1 MPTPVL
7 HPMSVTDAKSQGL
20 TCRIEGSIVPTLHL
34 TLDGTMPVMFEHHVF
49 LWKST
54 SVDIKLMKL
63 AGAFKRVLAGMPVL
77 MTQAVGAGD
86 ISFSRD
92 SAGQVI
98 SLHLAEGQSIFMRE
112 HQFLAASA
120 NVEYSF
126 ERVRGFG
133 SMLLGGQGFWI
144 DKFTGGQGGSVVW
157 VHAHGNIFDVELAPG
172 ETIDVEPGAW
182 VYRDGSVGYEQKVM
196 GLTTGFLGG
205 GGNFIFNR
213 FTGPGR
219 VGIQSGSY
227 MGEFQQGDQPASG
240 GNSVVGG
247 IIGGLLKG

>member
-1 MPTPVL
+1 MATPVL
-7 HPMSVTDAKSQGL
+7 HPISVQDSKSNGV
-20 TCRIEGSIVPTLHL
+20 TSHIEGTIVPTLHL
-34 TLDGTMPVMFEHHVF
+34 NLDGSMPVMFEHHVF
-49 LWKST
+49 LWKAP
-54 SVDIKLMKL
+54 SVEIRLMKL
-63 AGAFKRVLAGMPVL
+63 AGAFKRVLAGMPIL
-77 MTQAVGAGD
+77 MTQAIGKGD

-98 SLHLAEGQSIFMRE
+98 ALPLNPGQVIYLRE
-112 HQFLAASA
+112 HQFLAATA
-120 NVEYSF
+120 NVDYTF
-126 ERVRGFG
+126 ERVRGVS

-144 DKFTGGQGGSVVW
+144 DRFTGGEGGSVVW
-157 VHAHGNIFDVELAPG
+157 VHAHGNIFDVDLAAG

-182 VYRDGSVGYEQKVM
+182 VYRESSVSYEQKIF

-227 MGEFQQGDQPASG
+227 MGEFAQGDQQNNG
-240 GNSVVGG
+240 GSLVGG
-247 IIGGLLKG
+247 ILGGLLTK